1 MGRRGRAR
9 LCRKCAGADP
19 TERVMEEGKE
29 ALVSVIVNK
38 SLTP

>member
-29 ALVSVIVNK
+29 ASVSVTVNK
-38 SLTP
+38 PLTP